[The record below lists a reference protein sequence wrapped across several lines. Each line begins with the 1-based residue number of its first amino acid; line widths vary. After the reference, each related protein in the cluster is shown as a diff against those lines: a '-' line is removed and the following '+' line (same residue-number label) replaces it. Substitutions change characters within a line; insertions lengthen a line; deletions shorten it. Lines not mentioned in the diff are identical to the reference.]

1 VKPLFTPWRFE
12 YLTSPRKDQ
21 PCIFCVAASSD
32 DLEET
37 LTLYR
42 DRHILVMLNRYPYS
56 NGHLMVAPVE
66 HVSRLWN
73 TADDILHAVIRW
85 TAETQRILSDTYRA
99 DGFNIGMNIGRA
111 AGAGFADHYHMH
123 VVPRWEGDSNFMSV
137 TSETRLVPEELSST
151 WKKLRPKFES
161 LGREREI

>member
-12 YLTSPRKDQ
+12 YLTSPKKDQ
-21 PCIFCVAASSD
+21 SCIFCVAATSD
-32 DLEET
+32 DLEVT
-37 LTLYR
+37 LTLHR
-42 DRHILVMLNRYPYS
+42 DDHIVVMLNRYPYS

-73 TADDILHAVIRW
+73 TADDTLHAVIRW

-99 DGFNIGMNIGRA
+99 EGFNIGMNIGRA

-137 TSETRLVPEELSST
+137 TGDTRLVPEDLNST

-161 LGREREI
+161 LGRLS

>member
-12 YLTSPRKDQ
+12 YLTSPKKDQ
-21 PCIFCVAASSD
+21 SCIFCVAATSG
-32 DLEET
+32 DLEGT
-37 LTLYR
+37 LTLHR
-42 DRHILVMLNRYPYS
+42 DDHILVMLNRYPYS

-73 TADDILHAVIRW
+73 TADDTLHAVIRW

-99 DGFNIGMNIGRA
+99 EGFNIGMNIGRA

-137 TSETRLVPEELSST
+137 TGDTRLVPEDLNST

-161 LGREREI
+161 LGRNS